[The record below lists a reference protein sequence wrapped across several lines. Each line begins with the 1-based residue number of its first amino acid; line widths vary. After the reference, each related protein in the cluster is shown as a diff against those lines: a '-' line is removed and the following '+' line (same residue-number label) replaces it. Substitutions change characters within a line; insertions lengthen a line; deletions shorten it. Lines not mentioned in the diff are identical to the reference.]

1 MFGNTCVST
10 LIVYNSQ
17 IAKLNLLLIEEM
29 SADHFWKLEYIIIQ
43 HYSYLSLILKGRE
56 RK

>member
-56 RK
+56 CK